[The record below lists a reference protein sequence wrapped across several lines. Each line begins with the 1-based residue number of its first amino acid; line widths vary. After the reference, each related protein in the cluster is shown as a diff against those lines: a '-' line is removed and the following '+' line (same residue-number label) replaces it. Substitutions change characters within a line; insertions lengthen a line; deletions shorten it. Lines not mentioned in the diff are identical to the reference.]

1 MASKT
6 AAGTAP
12 KQPKGRTQR
21 TSPGSTRGSFGDL
34 AALMAPPVQ
43 PIAWRLR
50 EIVFEVLP
58 NAEEAVWASGW
69 KVAMYRDGG
78 DICGIGP
85 GKDYV
90 NFYLRQGAHL
100 PDPDGLLEGTGKGMR
115 HVKVRSL
122 DTIPVTGIK
131 RLIREGKKL
140 AR

>member
-1 MASKT
+1 MASKKG
-6 AAGTAP
+6 AGTA
-12 KQPKGRTQR
+12 KEQPASGAPRTA
-21 TSPGSTRGSFGDL
+21 SGSARGSFGEL
-34 AALMAPPVQ
+34 AALMNPAIQ

-50 EIVFEVLP
+50 EIIFEVLP
-58 NAEEAVWASGW
+58 NAEESVWASGW

-85 GKDYV
+85 GRDYV

-122 DTIPVTGIK
+122 DAIPVKGIR

-140 AR
+140 AK